1 MNSLCLASSPTS
13 GRWRVFDQASSHP
26 LLNNLFN
33 KSRFLG
39 LVGGL
44 IFLVPIG
51 AYGQDSSS
59 VAESRLACA
68 QGLGQQAVNRVRAM
82 GIQMGLADLCVKAL
96 NWTATNGKLLDIYTG
111 ETGEE
116 GARDLVSRITG
127 RARASSIPFRASSS
141 PMDMWNSGELT
152 PSLAF
157 DAGFTQGFLEKATAP
172 SASIDMTELKRR
184 TEGCLN
190 LNQSLAACAEAGRI
204 QGAMANQV
212 SNAFSDTST
221 TPAPKSGSQGPDR
234 AQTEAAI
241 DQKFQNWAQSWSM
254 DRYNPGSARV
264 TNIDCSEQCK
274 ASGQFSF
281 TRFGALHTIAFVAF
295 IQSESDGK
303 YSLGRLCYDDNTS
316 NMRDC
321 TE

>member
-1 MNSLCLASSPTS
+1 M
-13 GRWRVFDQASSHP
+13 G
-26 LLNNLFN
+26 LL
-33 KSRFLG
+33 
-39 LVGGL
+39 GGFIL
-44 IFLVPIG
+44 LLPIG
-51 AYGQDSSS
+51 SYGQDPSS

-116 GARDLVSRITG
+116 GARVLVTRITG
-127 RARASSIPFRASSS
+127 NARSSTTQFRASSS
-141 PMDMWNSGELT
+141 PEDMWDKGVLT

-157 DAGFTQGFLEKATAP
+157 DAGFTQGFLEKT
-172 SASIDMTELKRR
+172 SASSGSINMAELKRR
-184 TEGCLN
+184 TEACLN
-190 LNQSLAACAEAGRI
+190 LNQSLAVCAEVGRI
-204 QGAMANQV
+204 QGALANQV
-212 SNAFSDTST
+212 SSAFSDTST
-221 TPAPKSGSQGPDR
+221 APTPRSGSQGPDR

-254 DRYNPGSARV
+254 DRYNPGSAHV

-281 TRFGALHTIAFVAF
+281 TRFGSLHTIAFVAF
-295 IQSESDGK
+295 IQSESDGR
-303 YSLGRLCYDDNTS
+303 YSLGRLCYDDNTT

-321 TE
+321 TD